1 MNVELKEATRKNVCV
16 WLCVTRALAEQ
27 PAAYELEACFDINSV
42 LLILL
47 TCCLL

>member
-27 PAAYELEACFDINSV
+27 NLEHV
-42 LLILL
+42 LISIVF
-47 TCCLL
+47 C